1 MATLLSAKE
10 AASFQMGKGDSR
22 NLVGPSTGAQDITLN
37 YSVFQP
43 GEEFPQH
50 FHDGSA
56 DIFIVLEGGVSVRQ
70 GKVYTPIKAGE
81 FAYVPSP
88 EVHGTVNTSGA
99 EATLISFQAPP
110 DLALYRGE
118 RDPSQTGST
127 PRPPENHRTAV
138 RIEKLASGEQSEQP
152 AAQCWQPA
160 NPATGTPEMRLEYF
174 ELEQGGEVEAQASPV
189 REAIWFVWA
198 GEVTIRSGRDT
209 FPVGRHEGAFIP
221 PGEAQTVRNDRREL
235 ARLIRCQ
242 AM

>member
-1 MATLLSAKE
+1 MATLLSARQ

-22 NLVGPSTGAQDITLN
+22 NLVGPTTGAKDITLN
-37 YSVFQP
+37 YSVFQA

-50 FHDGSA
+50 FHEDSA

-70 GKVYTPIKAGE
+70 GDDYTPISAGE

-118 RDPSQTGST
+118 RDPSQTGTT
-127 PRPPENHRTAV
+127 PRSPVNHQTTV
-138 RIEKLASGEQSEQP
+138 RIDRLASGKVSERGESRAWVP
-152 AAQCWQPA
+152 AS
-160 NPATGTPEMRLEYF
+160 PATGTREMRLDFY
-174 ELEQGGEVEAQASPV
+174 ELGQGGEVEVPATMDK
-189 REAIWFVWA
+189 EAVWFVWS
-198 GEVTIRSGRDT
+198 GEVTIYAGGDT
-209 FPVGRHEGAFIP
+209 LQAGRHEGAYIP
-221 PGEAQTVRNDRREL
+221 PGEAQTVRNDKSEQ

-242 AM
+242 AI